1 MIKTIKQQKTF
12 GEFPFWYKLV
22 IRNDFHTC
30 KPNQFAVWT
39 AKVHEE
45 VERECLKRG
54 LTRQEAI
61 DFVNNHE
68 TIIRL
73 CK

>member
-1 MIKTIKQQKTF
+1 
-12 GEFPFWYKLV
+12 
-22 IRNDFHTC
+22 
-30 KPNQFAVWT
+30 NQFAVWT